1 MMVHGIEGMSPDQI
15 VFEIDRGAKFV
26 FYRYCISVLILTF
39 RRSSDVYFIPT
50 GAGSVSKGLPWTM
63 LTVALGWW
71 GIPWGPIWSVQS
83 LITNF
88 QGGEDVTENF
98 YAQFRAGGGVS
109 PAITPR

>member
-1 MMVHGIEGMSPDQI
+1 MKVHGIEGMSPDQI
-15 VFEIDRGAKFV
+15 LFEIDRGAKFV
-26 FYRYCISVLILTF
+26 YYRYCISVLVLTF

-50 GAGSVSKGLPWTM
+50 GAGAVGKGLPCTM

-88 QGGEDVTENF
+88 QGGEDVTEYF
-98 YAQFRAGGGVS
+98 YAKFRARGVVP
-109 PAITPR
+109 PAIVPK